1 MSIHPSLKI
10 DAAGTAQRSVLS
22 RIERIK
28 DLMKKGLWKE
38 EHAVTGLPKTKIVR
52 VKAKKAAKEAAPGAE
67 GAAPEAAAS
76 GGAKK
81 PEAATGAA
89 AAKKP
94 EAAAAKKPEAAK
106 DKK

>member
-10 DAAGTAQRSVLS
+10 DAAGTTQRSVLS

-52 VKAKKAAKEAAPGAE
+52 VKAKKAVKAEGEAAAAGA
-67 GAAPEAAAS
+67 AAPEAA
-76 GGAKK
+76 GAKK
-81 PEAATGAA
+81 PEAAGSA

-94 EAAAAKKPEAAK
+94 EAASK

>member
-10 DAAGTAQRSVLS
+10 DAAGATQRSVLS

-28 DLMKKGLWKE
+28 DLMKKGLWSQE
-38 EHAVTGLPKTKIVR
+38 QSVTGLPKTKIIR
-52 VKAKKAAKEAAPGAE
+52 IKAKKAAKAKVEE
-67 GAAPEAAAS
+67 GAAAGTTTATDA
-76 GGAKK
+76 GAKK
-81 PEAATGAA
+81 PEAAAKKPETGA

-94 EAAAAKKPEAAK
+94 EAASK